1 MRTLLGILSHIAL
14 LLTIFLLVPI
24 ASYAQQ
30 GTVTGQV
37 VAQPTGE
44 PVQGAAVS
52 IQDTDLQA
60 TTSEDGQFRME
71 GVPAGTQVV
80 QARLEGYK
88 AQGRAVSVPIG
99 AAAEVR
105 LELRPKSSSKRGTS
119 SDADETGPSPS
130 CSAVTVPES
139 WVATSSGRR
148 GKAHELR
155 GQTYRV
161 RTYMAPVLDDGA
173 ETLTNENSTLARI
186 PTRAPGPSRLQEDTP
201 ISSKAELLAVMGHV
215 MNTDAP
221 VSRGGRFLSVDH
233 PVEWG
238 ERADKWR
245 TARQEAFDPDDG
257 KIASGLLLG
266 GKLLGSVGI
275 SMAGGWLEG
284 AKQAKVLA
292 GAAFEFVLQLGT
304 QTLNYFESVTA
315 TPRDKSLAPAMRAL
329 ADLDSKYQNVSL
341 REKLKEVQ
349 AREYINRYMDI
360 RSDAAEMAG
369 ALKFA
374 AEEWSDVSSAVR
386 NYRAAQDPIIAGTP
400 MGETAITNAHDFFSS
415 AAIGAGEKVMTE
427 LLFWEIDKLS
437 KGVNRYLFTANF
449 YLTVLEAYARLLENR
464 NRELSRPGSLGSWS
478 AYSEAL
484 SRYQYRVALYH
495 EVRLGLM
502 TNLYQYS
509 NRLDD
514 TGFGQ
519 GEAAIPDETIE
530 RYRGL
535 RNEQRETYAAIR
547 EEISTQMQVLDAV
560 EEGYPDFEGQDCLTD
575 DFRRP
580 EEPGDDEDAGEEDPP
595 VADGGEDPTSDD
607 EGDTR
612 GGDDLGT
619 DQASTG
625 AAMLGANPA
634 RTGHYPGSGPEG
646 PVRQKWRFEADGGV
660 GSPVAANGTVY
671 AGSRDNHLYALD
683 AQTGQEQWRFEAD
696 DSVGPPAVANGTVY
710 VGSEDSHLYAIDVQ
724 TGQEQWRFEADD
736 VGLPAVA
743 DGTVYAVSQFK
754 HLYAVD
760 VQTGREQ
767 WRFEVDNPPHWKALA
782 VADGTV
788 YAGGIYSPLYAVDAQ
803 TGRERWRFEAYGVIA
818 PAIADGTVYAGS
830 KDGHLYALGSG
841 DGTSD
846 NSDQG
851 GSRSTEEQ
859 EEGNAGRPT
868 SDITLETQGQDVLA
882 RSGENVEWRY
892 ATTRPEPSVSKRN
905 RGVAYVTDGKGYRAE
920 ASHVYALEVTTGDLL
935 WQKEIGGYTQAEVLR
950 VRGGTLIVEHSS
962 GIYALNAETGG
973 TLWVYD
979 EFDDETTSYTFAE
992 GMLLF
997 LDGMPS
1003 SAHEMMGSRSP
1014 STLHAVNLETGQ
1026 GRWSKAVVPERHPR
1040 PTSHA
1045 RYSVEGKVVT
1055 AKNTRTGRAYQ
1066 LDLKSGKE
1074 VADSGPSRCGAGRSA
1089 EVARS
1094 SLSRWSPVDEAEP
1107 ALKADLNEDGVA
1119 ERFYE
1124 SGAGPKTRGRFKVI
1138 AISGEAPCQQVLSF
1152 ITYKPQWEEE
1162 FTRLGQTRNGYHIL
1176 EIEEIK
1182 YAFDGE
1188 KYVKAD

>member
-1 MRTLLGILSHIAL
+1 MRTLLNVLSRVSL
-14 LLTIFLLVPI
+14 LLMVFLLLPT
-24 ASYAQQ
+24 SGYAQQ

-44 PVQGAAVS
+44 PIEGAAVS
-52 IQDTDLQA
+52 IQDTERKA
-60 TTSEDGQFRME
+60 VTSGGGQFRIE
-71 GVPAGTQVV
+71 GVPAGTRVV
-80 QARLEGYK
+80 QARLDGYE

-99 AAAEVR
+99 DAAEVQ
-105 LELRPKSSSKRGTS
+105 LELEPKSSPERGTS
-119 SDADETGPSPS
+119 SNTKSSNTKSSNTNGTGPQAGSGQSPS
-130 CSAVTVPES
+130 CSAVTVPEG
-139 WVATSSGRR
+139 WVSSGGEGR
-148 GKAHELR
+148 AHEFR

-161 RTYMAPVLDDGA
+161 RTYMAPLLDDGA
-173 ETLTNENSTLARI
+173 ETLTNENSALARI
-186 PTRAPGPSRLQEDTP
+186 PTRAPGSSRLQEDTP

-221 VSRGGRFLSVDH
+221 ASRGGRFLSVDH

-245 TARQEAFDPDDG
+245 TVRQEAFDPDDG

-275 SMAGGWLEG
+275 SMATGDLSGLSKTAVTATG
-284 AKQAKVLA
+284 FAID
-292 GAAFEFVLQLGT
+292 LGST
-304 QTLNYFESVTA
+304 TLNYFESVTA
-315 TPRDKSLAPAMRAL
+315 TPKDKSLAPAMRAL
-329 ADLDSKYQNVSL
+329 ADLDGEHQSASY
-341 REKLKEVQ
+341 RETLKEVQ

-449 YLTVLEAYARLLENR
+449 YLTVLEAYARLLEDR
-464 NRELSRPGSLGSWS
+464 KQELSRPGSLGSWS

-519 GEAAIPDETIE
+519 GEAAIPDETI
-530 RYRGL
+530 RRFRGL

-560 EEGYPDFEGQDCLTD
+560 EEGYPDFAGQDCLTD
-575 DFRRP
+575 DSRRP
-580 EEPGDDEDAGEEDPP
+580 EEPGGDEDAG
-595 VADGGEDPTSDD
+595 D
-607 EGDTR
+607 EG
-612 GGDDLGT
+612 L
-619 DQASTG
+619 
-625 AAMLGANPA
+625 
-634 RTGHYPGSGPEG
+634 
-646 PVRQKWRFEADGGV
+646 
-660 GSPVAANGTVY
+660 
-671 AGSRDNHLYALD
+671 
-683 AQTGQEQWRFEAD
+683 
-696 DSVGPPAVANGTVY
+696 PP
-710 VGSEDSHLYAIDVQ
+710 
-724 TGQEQWRFEADD
+724 
-736 VGLPAVA
+736 
-743 DGTVYAVSQFK
+743 
-754 HLYAVD
+754 
-760 VQTGREQ
+760 
-767 WRFEVDNPPHWKALA
+767 
-782 VADGTV
+782 
-788 YAGGIYSPLYAVDAQ
+788 
-803 TGRERWRFEAYGVIA
+803 
-818 PAIADGTVYAGS
+818 
-830 KDGHLYALGSG
+830 
-841 DGTSD
+841 
-846 NSDQG
+846 
-851 GSRSTEEQ
+851 
-859 EEGNAGRPT
+859 
-868 SDITLETQGQDVLA
+868 SDITLQTRGQKVLA
-882 RSGENVEWRY
+882 RSGEDVEWRY
-892 ATTRPEPSVSKRN
+892 ATTRPEPSVSKRDG
-905 RGVAYVTDGKGYRAE
+905 GVAYVTDGKGYRAE

-935 WQKEIGGYTQAEVLR
+935 WKKKIGGYTQAEVLR

-962 GIYALNAETGG
+962 GVYALNAKTGG
-973 TLWVYD
+973 TLWAYD

-992 GMLLF
+992 GTLLF

-1026 GRWSKAVVPERHPR
+1026 GRWSKTVVSEPQQR

-1045 RYSVEGKVVT
+1045 RYSVEGEVVT
-1055 AKNTRTGRAYQ
+1055 AKNTRTGRAHQ
-1066 LDLKSGKE
+1066 FDLKSGKE

-1138 AISGEAPCQQVLSF
+1138 AISGEAPCRQVLSF